1 MRAGVY
7 RAVFY
12 AGCVWFLVA
21 MVAVLPWA
29 TMALTMWA
37 VFGMGMVAG
46 VLLCIIRL
54 RLQRRAQPPQP
65 VTPLA
70 PYEWEL
76 DAWELRQA
84 LWHSWWQLG
93 LRSGKFTERE
103 AVAAIADVPNAHAQ
117 ARIVAE
123 LRLLANDTPNAAA
136 VRWLVEVLTGMRGTG
151 PSGVPL
157 RDYQGGKPRT
167 HLRAVGGR

>member
-1 MRAGVY
+1 MRAAAGK
-7 RAVFY
+7 AV
-12 AGCVWFLVA
+12 AWALCAWFLVA

-37 VFGMGMVAG
+37 VFGLGMVAG
-46 VLLCIIRL
+46 VLLCVIRL
-54 RLQRRAQPPQP
+54 RLQRRRQAPQP
-65 VTPLA
+65 VTPLPA
-70 PYEWEL
+70 YEWEL

-84 LWHSWWQLG
+84 LWHTVWQLA

-103 AVAAIADVPNAHAQ
+103 VIKAIADVPHAHAQ

-136 VRWLVEVLTGMRGTG
+136 VRFLVEVLTALRGTG
-151 PSGVPL
+151 PSGKPL
-157 RDYQGGKPRT
+157 ADYQGGGRRRR
-167 HLRAVGGR
+167 LRAV